1 MDSQPKTARIAA
13 SIVGI
18 IVVSLI
24 GLLAFAGPGGG
35 SEAGALVGNRAPRV
49 AGTTLAGDQF
59 DIDDWR
65 GSWVVVNFFA
75 TTCPGCIQEHPE
87 LIELSQW
94 GQARGDVQIVAVVF
108 NDSAEAVAEFFELRG
123 GDWPI
128 IDQPSVA
135 VDYSVAQIPET
146 FLVSPSGQV
155 VLYVEGEVQAE
166 SVIAVIE
173 GRS

>member
-13 SIVGI
+13 SIVGV

-49 AGTTLAGDQF
+49 AGTTLDGDQF

-87 LIELSQW
+87 LVKLSEW
-94 GQARGDVQIVAVVF
+94 GQDRGDVHIVAVVF
-108 NDSAEAVAEFFELRG
+108 NDSAEAVAQFFELRG

-128 IDQPSVA
+128 IDEPSVA

-155 VLYVEGEVQAE
+155 VLYVEGEVKSE
-166 SVIAVIE
+166 SVIDVIE
-173 GRS
+173 GRR